1 MHNTGEMCQLL
12 NFVNVWAMVAK
23 VNKFLRIFVIVNK
36 SIC

>member
-1 MHNTGEMCQLL
+1 MHKTGELRHLL

-23 VNKFLRIFVIVNK
+23 VNKFLRIFVNVNK